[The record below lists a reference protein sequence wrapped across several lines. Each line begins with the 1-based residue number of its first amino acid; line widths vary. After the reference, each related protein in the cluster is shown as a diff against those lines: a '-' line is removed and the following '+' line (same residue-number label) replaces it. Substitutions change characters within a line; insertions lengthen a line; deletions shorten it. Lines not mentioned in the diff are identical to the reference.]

1 MLWVMRF
8 VVMLT
13 NVTIVNYPHV
23 TQGAVVLEAS
33 FGTGAGEQ
41 SIPAVQ
47 CSVKGRLTDQGKLI
61 RKILR
66 RICHF
71 RASHGGFS

>member
-33 FGTGAGEQ
+33 FGYGGRR
-41 SIPAVQ
+41 AVDP
-47 CSVKGRLTDQGKLI
+47 SGPVLRE
-61 RKILR
+61 RKAHGLR
-66 RICHF
+66 EAHPENF
-71 RASHGGFS
+71 AADSSLPS